1 MNTVPDLQSKRVDIL
16 RIAATHGASA
26 VRVKTPDLYLAQI
39 LECLA
44 KVQAYTVEGRAAFL
58 ADTKTQRGFYA

>member
-1 MNTVPDLQSKRVDIL
+1 M
-16 RIAATHGASA
+16 
-26 VRVKTPDLYLAQI
+26 RVKTPDLYLAQI